1 MVPIYDKLASV
12 DFYDQTSGE
21 RPIFAKSFE
30 IIFGLLICVPMLKTF
45 SGLKTTNKHT
55 LTRAQLYKINDVVS

>member
-21 RPIFAKSFE
+21 RPSFE